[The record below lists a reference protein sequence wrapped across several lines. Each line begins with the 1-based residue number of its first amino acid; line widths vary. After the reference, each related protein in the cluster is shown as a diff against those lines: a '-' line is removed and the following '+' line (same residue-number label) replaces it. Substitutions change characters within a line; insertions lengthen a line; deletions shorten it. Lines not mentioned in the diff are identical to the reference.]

1 MKQLRLRTGSSLR
14 ASYALAMFGF
24 LAACSDSMA
33 LAPEISGSGAP
44 AGENPPPPPPSTSGS
59 ALAGRALH
67 VPATSPALEQA
78 NAWRASRPA
87 DAGLMERIAG
97 QPVAKWLGE
106 WSGDVRA
113 EVSRTISAAAGRIPV
128 FVVYNIPNRDCGSY
142 SAGGATS
149 AAGYKGWIRQVAAGL
164 SSGAVVIVEPDAVAG
179 MDCLSAAMQ
188 DDRAELLRDA
198 VTVLKG
204 AGAIVYLD
212 AGHARWHSAST
223 MAERLRRTGIA
234 NADGFALNVSNYV
247 QSEENIR
254 YGEQVSSLTGGR
266 HFIIDT
272 SRNGIGPI
280 SADAWCN
287 PRGRALGKLP
297 TTNTGHA
304 LIDAFLWVK
313 VPGESD
319 GTCNGGP
326 SAGAWWAEYAL
337 ELARN
342 QPASFLTS

>member
-1 MKQLRLRTGSSLR
+1 
-14 ASYALAMFGF
+14 
-24 LAACSDSMA
+24 MA
-33 LAPEISGSGAP
+33 LAPESANAGSSTSGAV
-44 AGENPPPPPPSTSGS
+44 PPGAPPTPSGS

-67 VPATSPALEQA
+67 VPTSSPALDQA
-78 NAWRASRPA
+78 NAWRASRPG
-87 DAGLMERIAG
+87 DAVLMERIAA
-97 QPVAKWLGE
+97 QPVAKWLGG

-113 EVSRTISAAAGRIPV
+113 EVRATVSAAAGRIPV

-149 AAGYKGWIRQVAAGL
+149 AAGYKAWMREVAAGL
-164 SSGAVVIVEPDAVAG
+164 STGSVVVVEPDALAG

-188 DDRAELLRDA
+188 EDRVNLLRDA
-198 VTVLKG
+198 VAVLRG

-212 AGHARWHSAST
+212 AGHARWLSPAAA
-223 MAERLRRTGIA
+223 AERLKRAGIDR
-234 NADGFALNVSNYV
+234 ADGFSLNVSNYV
-247 QSEENIR
+247 QSDESIR

-266 HFIIDT
+266 HFIVDT
-272 SRNGIGPI
+272 SRNGNGPI

-287 PRGRALGKLP
+287 PRGRALGSFP
-297 TTNTGHA
+297 TTKTGHP
-304 LIDAFLWVK
+304 LVDAFLWVK

-326 SAGAWWAEYAL
+326 AAGAWWAEYAL

-342 QPASFLTS
+342 QPAVFFAQVSNAMSAVSG